1 MTLIFHQNE
10 IERRIFTLRTVQ
22 VLLDKDLAEMYDVE
36 TKVLN
41 QAVKR
46 NIDRFP
52 LSFRFQLTE
61 LEFAEYQKS
70 QIMSLNLKSQI
81 VTSSEHG
88 GRRYLPYA
96 FTEQGVAMLSA
107 VLRSETA
114 VKISV
119 QIINAFVEMRK
130 LIAGNIEMLQR
141 FNKIELKQTE
151 SDQKFEQIFKAL
163 DSRQSLPDK
172 GIFFDG
178 QVFDAYIF
186 VANIIKNAE
195 NNIILVDNYIDETVL
210 TLLTKRK
217 PNVKVTVYTKQINK
231 QLALDLQ
238 KHNAQYP
245 EIIVKTLS
253 ESHDRFLITDN
264 KELFHLGASL
274 KDLGKKW
281 FAFSKINSIINEVLA
296 KLL

>member
-151 SDQKFEQIFKAL
+151 SDQKFE
-163 DSRQSLPDK
+163 
-172 GIFFDG
+172 
-178 QVFDAYIF
+178 
-186 VANIIKNAE
+186 
-195 NNIILVDNYIDETVL
+195 NNLAIL
-210 TLLTKRK
+210 
-217 PNVKVTVYTKQINK
+217 
-231 QLALDLQ
+231 
-238 KHNAQYP
+238 
-245 EIIVKTLS
+245 S
-253 ESHDRFLITDN
+253 M
-264 KELFHLGASL
+264 
-274 KDLGKKW
+274 
-281 FAFSKINSIINEVLA
+281 
-296 KLL
+296 

>member
-22 VLLDKDLAEMYDVE
+22 VLLDKDLAEIYDVE

-61 LEFAEYQKS
+61 LEFAEYQKL

-107 VLRSETA
+107 VLRSEAA

-151 SDQKFEQIFKAL
+151 SDQKFEQILKAL
-163 DSRQSLPDK
+163 DSRQSLPEK

-253 ESHDRFLITDN
+253 ESHDCFLITDN

-296 KLL
+296 KLH